1 MPDARVAVV
10 TGANTGIGLETAKA
24 LCAEGFEV
32 VLACRSEDK
41 AAQAMDV
48 IKQANPAAKVTFIPL
63 DTASLAS
70 AKAFATAFV
79 GRHCRIDALVLNAG
93 TGYVKKEQR
102 TTADGNEAILQINFL
117 SHFLLTQCLLPLLQK
132 TADARV
138 VCLTSVAHRE
148 ALTAD
153 WEELNSK
160 TVEASYASSKLAM
173 ALFAFELVNRTGL
186 LAAAVNPGAVASD
199 IWRYMDGRRGVY
211 AAVHGWVQ
219 RSLMLTP
226 EQGSATSVYA
236 ATAPLPKGECVYASP
251 YAEWPLFP
259 HASDYVCPFNGPTL
273 RRADEKAYDR
283 AAQQRLWEWSIGK
296 CEQWLP

>member
-102 TTADGNEAILQINFL
+102 QVFCSLAPSRGGVLQLKGNPVRGAKPSE
-117 SHFLLTQCLLPLLQK
+117 T
-132 TADARV
+132 RV
-138 VCLTSVAHRE
+138 
-148 ALTAD
+148 
-153 WEELNSK
+153 
-160 TVEASYASSKLAM
+160 Y
-173 ALFAFELVNRTGL
+173 F
-186 LAAAVNPGAVASD
+186 
-199 IWRYMDGRRGVY
+199 
-211 AAVHGWVQ
+211 
-219 RSLMLTP
+219 
-226 EQGSATSVYA
+226 
-236 ATAPLPKGECVYASP
+236 TAPS
-251 YAEWPLFP
+251 
-259 HASDYVCPFNGPTL
+259 L
-273 RRADEKAYDR
+273 RTRTP
-283 AAQQRLWEWSIGK
+283 QG
-296 CEQWLP
+296 